1 MKNEDFLLFLLLLYF
16 SYINLYKS
24 LSLSLSQVENI
35 TY

>member
-24 LSLSLSQVENI
+24 LSLSQVENI